1 MPLHGP
7 FVLTEKLQQLAA
19 SIRLHIQHQNQSV
32 GDCKMKP
39 GVSIALIVCGTL
51 LLLCPYADSITRT
64 TVVGR
69 VLESR
74 KELTSVSLS
83 EVDKP
88 IEAVYGFT
96 GITMI
101 AIGVWRS
108 FSRHAN

>member
-1 MPLHGP
+1 
-7 FVLTEKLQQLAA
+7 
-19 SIRLHIQHQNQSV
+19 
-32 GDCKMKP
+32 MKP

-51 LLLCPYADSITRT
+51 LMMCPYADSMTRT

-88 IEAVYGFT
+88 IEGFYGLA
-96 GITMI
+96 GVTMI
-101 AIGVWRS
+101 AIGIWRS
-108 FSRHAN
+108 VSVTRSDNT